1 MAREPPIMNEF
12 HEVMMP
18 HIPPTMMTF
27 AMTEVLKASAIA
39 SAVTRPVPACEAVIA
54 PEFMTR
60 PTAMMTNA

>member
-1 MAREPPIMNEF
+1 
-12 HEVMMP
+12 MMP
-18 HIPPTMMTF
+18 HIPPTMMTL

-39 SAVTRPVPACEAVIA
+39 SAVTRPVPACEAVIV